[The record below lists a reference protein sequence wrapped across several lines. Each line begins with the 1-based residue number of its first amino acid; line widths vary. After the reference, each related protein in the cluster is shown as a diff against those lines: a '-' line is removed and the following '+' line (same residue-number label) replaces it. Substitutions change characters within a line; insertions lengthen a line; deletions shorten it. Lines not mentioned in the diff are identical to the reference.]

1 VVSPADFIPI
11 AEETGVII
19 DIGEW
24 VLFEACRCFKQWQK
38 DIENN
43 DHFKMEHIAVNVS
56 PRQFRDEN
64 FVNLVQRVIEQHEM
78 KPTELELEITEG
90 IVIDNVEE
98 TIHKMREL
106 KALGIR
112 LAMDDFGTGY
122 SSLSYLKKL
131 PLDIL
136 KIDQAF
142 IREAY
147 FNTDDKAIVSTII
160 AMAKKLSMTT
170 VAEGIENSDILS
182 FLEEEGCSVYQGYY
196 FSKPIT
202 FDVFSDFLK
211 NWEWS

>member
-1 VVSPADFIPI
+1 
-11 AEETGVII
+11 
-19 DIGEW
+19 
-24 VLFEACRCFKQWQK
+24 
-38 DIENN
+38 
-43 DHFKMEHIAVNVS
+43 
-56 PRQFRDEN
+56 
-64 FVNLVQRVIEQHEM
+64 M